1 MRWKIGL
8 ALLLAA
14 PAPAALPGP
23 PDLPFALPAAGPHV
37 RQTTTLYAPGEYAHI
52 AVLDRPLAEYELDDF
67 AAGLARG
74 NWTPLVA
81 DAARGAAVLRQYEQ
95 LAPTPELRQPFDVA
109 GQLLQGGLRA
119 WTIEPV
125 QLLYAPGENASL
137 CITFPLPANDLPAG
151 PGAFTADLPL
161 PLPGARFDQAA
172 IQAER
177 AQITRMETWQ
187 SFAPPELVF
196 DQAEPL
202 LVAAGWTPLDAPAA
216 PAAQVENAAARAR
229 VLAMESI
236 LRRVYRVYHRGTSQ
250 LTVFHAPAGAAGP
263 DGLPHAYTFM
273 LRTLLEAPEPAGRN
287 LVLNLED

>member
-1 MRWKIGL
+1 MLWKIL
-8 ALLLAA
+8 LPLLLAA
-14 PAPAALPGP
+14 PAPAALPDP
-23 PDLPFALPAAGPHV
+23 PELPFALPAGGPRV

-81 DAARGAAVLRQYEQ
+81 DAEHGAAVLRQYEQ
-95 LAPTPELRQPFDVA
+95 LAPAPELRQPFAVA
-109 GQLLQGGLRA
+109 GQLLAGGLRA
-119 WTIEPV
+119 WALEPV

-137 CITFPLPANDLPAG
+137 CLTFPLSSNDLPAG

-172 IQAER
+172 IQAED
-177 AQITRMETWQ
+177 AQITRLETWQ
-187 SFAPPELVF
+187 SHAPPELVF

-202 LVAAGWTPLDAPAA
+202 LVASGWTPLDAPAA
-216 PAAQVENAAARAR
+216 PAAQPENSASRAK

-236 LRRVYRVYHRGTSQ
+236 LRHVYRVYHRGPAQ
-250 LTVFHAPAGAAGP
+250 LTVFHAPAGESGP
-263 DGLPHAYTFM
+263 DGLPHTYTYM
-273 LRTLLEAPEPAGRN
+273 LRTLRQCPEPVGRN
-287 LVLNLED
+287 LVQNLEN